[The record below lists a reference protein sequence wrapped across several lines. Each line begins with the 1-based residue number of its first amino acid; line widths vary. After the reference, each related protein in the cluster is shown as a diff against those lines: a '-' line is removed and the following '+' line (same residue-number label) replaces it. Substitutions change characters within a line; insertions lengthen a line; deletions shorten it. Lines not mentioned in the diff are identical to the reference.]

1 MNNEIE
7 GKVKTAVRQDAESD
21 RAIAE
26 FLAKGG
32 VIQHIELGKSGYR
45 PGEEINVWGRKVT
58 PTATVIDQDTE
69 TG

>member
-1 MNNEIE
+1 MINEVE
-7 GKVKTAVRQDAESD
+7 EKVKTAAKQDAESD

-45 PGEEINVWGRKVT
+45 PGEEVNVWGRKIT
-58 PTATVIDQDTE
+58 PTVAVVDQDTE
-69 TG
+69 TE